1 MLSYHRL
8 KQHPRVL
15 RAFTSLDPE
24 EFNTLLI
31 PFAQAWKAYV
41 TEQYRQ
47 KTARKRRSGGGRKP
61 RLVTIEDKLL
71 FILFYFK
78 VYPLQ
83 EVIAFCFGMSQGRAN
98 EWIHKLSPILES
110 ALGEAHC
117 LPERDPQSLEQ
128 VLALCASVDFMIDG
142 TERPV
147 SRPTAPIEQ
156 KDQYSG
162 KKKRHTVKNNLIAD
176 VEECLVRY
184 LSETYPGRIHDKR
197 IGDVEEPAF
206 PPDIGLFQ
214 DTGFQ
219 GYHPSGVTI
228 YQPKKKPKG
237 RELSAAEKAENKIIS
252 SIRILVEH
260 IIAGVKRCRI
270 VKDVLRNTKLFFAD
284 QVMEIAC
291 GLHNFRTTLR
301 HHALE

>member
-8 KQHPRVL
+8 KHNPRVL
-15 RAFTSLDPE
+15 RALTSLDPE
-24 EFNTLLI
+24 EFDTLLLA
-31 PFAQAWKAYV
+31 FQQAWDAHV
-41 TEQYRQ
+41 SEHYRQ
-47 KTARKRRSGGGRKP
+47 KESRKRRYGGGRKP

-71 FILFYFK
+71 FILLYFK

-83 EVIAFCFGMSQGRAN
+83 EVIAQLFGMSQGRAN
-98 EWIHKLSPILES
+98 EWIHTLSPLLER

-117 LPERDPQSLEQ
+117 LPERDPQHLKQ
-128 VLALCASVDFMIDG
+128 VLALCASVNFVIDG

-147 SRPTAPIEQ
+147 QRPTAPIEQ

-162 KKKRHTVKNNLIAD
+162 KKRHTVKNTLIAD

-197 IGDVEEPAF
+197 IGDLEEPGF
-206 PPDIGLFQ
+206 PPDINLFQ

-219 GYHPSGVTI
+219 GYHPPGVTI

-237 RELSAAEKAENKIIS
+237 GELTAAEKAENTLIS
-252 SIRILVEH
+252 SIPEFSVQCSALV
-260 IIAGVKRCRI
+260 
-270 VKDVLRNTKLFFAD
+270 TT
-284 QVMEIAC
+284 QVSA
-291 GLHNFRTTLR
+291 
-301 HHALE
+301 